1 MRQVFAILLVLG
13 LVGCGAPTEVE
24 TPPTE
29 TLESQQDT
37 TTAEIPETTE
47 PQNEPDSETESDAD
61 VAPENDPE
69 KLDVVGD
76 VIETP
81 EMGRLELIK
90 ILEANETF
98 TTGPFTI
105 TITKVGVTQ
114 FQPSEM
120 AQPAVDGQEQV
131 TLVSIGMRVE
141 NTSSDTLSIHPNQ
154 GTIVVGQE
162 QQRANLFLSAQVGGE
177 FIGEVVKE
185 GAVAFVVDTLPEDVS
200 SIKYVV
206 RAPSD
211 AQFMSVGEELTLEF
225 DIP

>member
-1 MRQVFAILLVLG
+1 MLVIG
-13 LVGCGAPTEVE
+13 LVGCGTPTEVE
-24 TPPTE
+24 TPTAE
-29 TLESQQDT
+29 TSESQEDS
-37 TTAEIPETTE
+37 TTAEAPETTE
-47 PQNEPDSETESDAD
+47 PQNELDSEAESDAE

-90 ILEANETF
+90 LLEANETF

-105 TITKVGVTQ
+105 TITKIGVTQ
-114 FQPSEM
+114 FQPSEI
-120 AQPAVDGQEQV
+120 ALPAVDGQEQV

-162 QQRANLFLSAQVGGE
+162 QQQANLFLSAQVGGE

-185 GAVAFVVDTLPEDVS
+185 GAVAFVVDTLPENVS

-206 RAPSD
+206 RAPND
-211 AQFMSVGEELTLEF
+211 AQFMTAGEELTLEF
-225 DIP
+225 EIP